1 MLVYN
6 SPLLLVKFVRNKYN
20 QTIDWLFQQFP
31 SYQEIGAEAYKP
43 GLERVEKL
51 LSTFGNPHLKT
62 KTIHVAGTNGKGSTC
77 SFIASILTEKGEKV
91 GLFTS
96 PHIFDFKERIR
107 INGTTISEEDVVS
120 FCTKLQEIELPFQP
134 SFFEITFVMAM
145 EYFAAQNCTYAIIE
159 TGLGGR
165 LDATNVVQPL
175 LSIITNIGLDHQQF
189 LGHSIAEIA
198 AEKAG
203 IIKKNIP
210 VFIAEETV
218 ETKNIFL
225 THALEKQTRINFLV
239 PTHSKVDGI
248 ANYQQTNL
256 QTAIQALSIIDIDV
270 FDAEVSLAL
279 KNLFQNTGL
288 FGRFQ
293 VINSSPRIIIDAAH
307 NEAGIKILLKELQD
321 TPHEKLKFIIGSSGD
336 KDLKKLIANLP
347 QSSELYLCVFK
358 NERSTTYNDLSEL
371 AAENSAVK
379 KVYKEINQA
388 LNEIVSDTL
397 PNETIVICG
406 SFFLISDINLSL
418 LKQ

>member
-1 MLVYN
+1 VH
-6 SPLLLVKFVRNKYN
+6 NKYH

-31 SYQEIGAEAYKP
+31 SYQEIGSSAYKP
-43 GLERVEKL
+43 GLENVSHL
-51 LSTFGNPHLKT
+51 LSSLGNPHLKT

-77 SFIASILTEKGEKV
+77 SFLASILTEKGEKV

-107 INGTTISEEDVVS
+107 INGTVISEDDVVS

-134 SFFEITFVMAM
+134 SFFEITFAMAM
-145 EYFAAQNCTYAIIE
+145 HHFASHNCTYAIIE

-165 LDATNVVQPL
+165 LDATNVVLPL

-203 IIKKNIP
+203 IIKNKVP
-210 VFIAEETV
+210 VFIAEETA

-225 THALEKQTRINFLV
+225 THAIEKQTSINFLK
-239 PTHSKVDGI
+239 PTHTKVDGI

-256 QTAIQALSIIDIDV
+256 QTAIQGLSIIDIDV
-270 FDAEVSLAL
+270 PDSEVSLAI
-279 KNLFQNTGL
+279 KNLFKNTGL

-293 VINSSPRIIIDAAH
+293 EINNSPRIIIDAAH

-321 TPHEKLKFIIGSSGD
+321 TPNEKLKFIVGSSGD
-336 KDLKKLIANLP
+336 KDLKKLISNLP
-347 QSSELYLCVFK
+347 TASELNLCVFK
-358 NERSTTYNDLSEL
+358 NERSTTYNELSEL
-371 AAENSAVK
+371 AAESNAVK
-379 KVYKEINQA
+379 KVYKEINHA
-388 LNEIVSDTL
+388 LNEIVSDTT

>member
-1 MLVYN
+1 M
-6 SPLLLVKFVRNKYN
+6 RNKYK
-20 QTIDWLFQQFP
+20 QTIDWLFKQFP

-51 LSTFGNPHLKT
+51 LNTFSNPHLKT

-107 INGTTISEEDVVS
+107 INGTTISEEDVVT
-120 FCTKLQEIELPFQP
+120 FCTKLREIELPFQP

-175 LSIITNIGLDHQQF
+175 LSIITNIGLDHQNF
-189 LGHSIAEIA
+189 LGNTIEAIA

-203 IIKKNIP
+203 IIKNKVP
-210 VFIAEETV
+210 VFVAEETAG
-218 ETKNIFL
+218 TKNIFL
-225 THALEKQTRINFLV
+225 NHALEKQTSIQFLV
-239 PTHSKVDGI
+239 PTYTKVDGI

-256 QTAIQALSIIDIDV
+256 QTAIQGLSVIGIEAN
-270 FDAEVSLAL
+270 DAEVSLAL
-279 KNLFQNTGL
+279 RNLYDNTGL

-293 VINSSPRIIIDAAH
+293 EIQKQPQIIIDAAH

-321 TPHEKLKFIIGSSGD
+321 TPHEKLKFIVGSSGD
-336 KDLKKLIANLP
+336 KDLKKLISNLP
-347 QSSELYLCVFK
+347 STSEINLCVFK
-358 NERSTTYNDLSEL
+358 NERSTTYNELSEL
-371 AAENSAVK
+371 AAEIGAVK
-379 KVYKEINQA
+379 KVYKEINA
-388 LNEIVSDTL
+388 AINEIVSDTL
-397 PNETIVICG
+397 YNETIVICG
-406 SFFLISDINLSL
+406 SFFLISDIKLSL

>member
-1 MLVYN
+1 M
-6 SPLLLVKFVRNKYN
+6 RNKYK
-20 QTIDWLFQQFP
+20 QTIDWLFKQFP

-51 LSTFGNPHLKT
+51 LNTFSNPHLKT

-107 INGTTISEEDVVS
+107 INGTTISEEDVVT
-120 FCTKLQEIELPFQP
+120 FCTKLREIELPFQP

-165 LDATNVVQPL
+165 LDATNAVQPL
-175 LSIITNIGLDHQQF
+175 LSIITNIGLDHQNF
-189 LGHSIAEIA
+189 LGNTIEAIA

-203 IIKKNIP
+203 IIKNKVP
-210 VFIAEETV
+210 VFVAEETAG
-218 ETKNIFL
+218 TKNIFL
-225 THALEKQTRINFLV
+225 NHALEKQTSIQFLL
-239 PTHSKVDGI
+239 PTYTKVDGI

-256 QTAIQALSIIDIDV
+256 QTAIQGLSVIGIEAN
-270 FDAEVSLAL
+270 DAEVSLAL
-279 KNLFQNTGL
+279 RNLYDNTGL

-293 VINSSPRIIIDAAH
+293 EIQKQPQIIIDAAH

-321 TPHEKLKFIIGSSGD
+321 TPHEKLKFIVGSSGD
-336 KDLKKLIANLP
+336 KDLKKLITNLP
-347 QSSELYLCVFK
+347 STSEINLCVFK
-358 NERSTTYNDLSEL
+358 NERSTTYNELSEL
-371 AAENSAVK
+371 AAEIGAVK
-379 KVYKEINQA
+379 KVYKEINA
-388 LNEIVSDTL
+388 AINEIVSDTL
-397 PNETIVICG
+397 YNETIVICG
-406 SFFLISDINLSL
+406 SFFLISDIKLSL

>member
-1 MLVYN
+1 M
-6 SPLLLVKFVRNKYN
+6 RNKYK
-20 QTIDWLFQQFP
+20 QTIDWLFKQFP

-51 LSTFGNPHLKT
+51 LNTYSNPHLKT

-107 INGTTISEEDVVS
+107 INGTTISEEDVVT
-120 FCTKLQEIELPFQP
+120 FCTKLREIELPFQP

-175 LSIITNIGLDHQQF
+175 LSIITNIGLDHQNF
-189 LGHSIAEIA
+189 LGNTIEAIA

-203 IIKKNIP
+203 IIKNKVP
-210 VFIAEETV
+210 VFVAEETA

-225 THALEKQTRINFLV
+225 NHALEKQTSIQFLV
-239 PTHSKVDGI
+239 PTYTKVDGI

-256 QTAIQALSIIDIDV
+256 QTAIQGLSVIGIEAN
-270 FDAEVSLAL
+270 DAEVSLAL
-279 KNLFQNTGL
+279 RNLYENTGL

-293 VINSSPRIIIDAAH
+293 EIQKQPQIIIDAAH
-307 NEAGIKILLKELQD
+307 NEAGIKILLKELQQ
-321 TPHEKLKFIIGSSGD
+321 TPHEKLKFIVGSSGD
-336 KDLKKLIANLP
+336 KDLKKLISNLP
-347 QSSELYLCVFK
+347 STSEINLCVFK
-358 NERSTTYNDLSEL
+358 NERSTTYNELSEL
-371 AAENSAVK
+371 AAEIGAVN
-379 KVYKEINQA
+379 KVYKEINA
-388 LNEIVSDTL
+388 AINEIVSDTL
-397 PNETIVICG
+397 YNETIIICG
-406 SFFLISDINLSL
+406 SFFLISDIKLSL

>member
-1 MLVYN
+1 MN
-6 SPLLLVKFVRNKYN
+6 MSTSPVKSVHNKYH

-31 SYQEIGAEAYKP
+31 SYQEIGSSAYKP
-43 GLERVEKL
+43 GLENVSHL
-51 LSTFGNPHLKT
+51 LSSLGNPHLKT

-107 INGTTISEEDVVS
+107 INGTVISEDDVVS

-134 SFFEITFVMAM
+134 SFFEITFAMAM
-145 EYFAAQNCTYAIIE
+145 HHFASHNCTYAIIE

-165 LDATNVVQPL
+165 LDATNVVLPL

-198 AEKAG
+198 GEKAG

-210 VFIAEETV
+210 VFIAEEIA

-225 THALEKQTRINFLV
+225 THALEKQTSINFLK
-239 PTHSKVDGI
+239 PTHTKVDGI
-248 ANYQQTNL
+248 ADYQQTNL

-270 FDAEVSLAL
+270 FDSEVSLAI
-279 KNLFQNTGL
+279 KNLFKNTGL

-293 VINSSPRIIIDAAH
+293 EINNSPRIIIDAAH
-307 NEAGIKILLKELQD
+307 NEAGIRILLKELQD
-321 TPHEKLKFIIGSSGD
+321 APNEKLKFIVGSSGD
-336 KDLKKLIANLP
+336 KDLKKLISNLP
-347 QSSELYLCVFK
+347 TASELNLCVFK
-358 NERSTTYNDLSEL
+358 NERSTTYNELSEL
-371 AAENSAVK
+371 AAENSAIK

-397 PNETIVICG
+397 SNETIVICG

-418 LKQ
+418 LKL

>member
-6 SPLLLVKFVRNKYN
+6 LPLLRVKFVRNKYN

-77 SFIASILTEKGEKV
+77 SFLASILTEKGEKV

-145 EYFAAQNCTYAIIE
+145 EYFASQNCTYAIIE

-165 LDATNVVQPL
+165 LDATNVVLPL

-198 AEKAG
+198 AEKA
-203 IIKKNIP
+203 K
-210 VFIAEETV
+210 
-218 ETKNIFL
+218 
-225 THALEKQTRINFLV
+225 LEKERQKIVT
-239 PTHSKVDGI
+239 
-248 ANYQQTNL
+248 
-256 QTAIQALSIIDIDV
+256 
-270 FDAEVSLAL
+270 AL
-279 KNLFQNTGL
+279 KQMQESSGAKDDKYLEGVQEMQATLESIDSGLTGL
-288 FGRFQ
+288 TERAANTKAGHVYVISNVGAFGAR
-293 VINSSPRIIIDAAH
+293 V
-307 NEAGIKILLKELQD
+307 IKIGMTRRMDPEDRVKEL
-321 TPHEKLKFIIGSSGD
+321 
-336 KDLKKLIANLP
+336 
-347 QSSELYLCVFK
+347 
-358 NERSTTYNDLSEL
+358 
-371 AAENSAVK
+371 
-379 KVYKEINQA
+379 
-388 LNEIVSDTL
+388 SDA
-397 PNETIVICG
+397 
-406 SFFLISDINLSL
+406 
-418 LKQ
+418 

>member
-1 MLVYN
+1 MLAYN
-6 SPLLLVKFVRNKYN
+6 LPLLRVKFVRNKYN
-20 QTIDWLFQQFP
+20 QTIHWLFQQFP

-51 LSTFGNPHLKT
+51 LSTFSNPHHKT

-77 SFIASILTEKGEKV
+77 SFLASILTEKGEKV

-107 INGTTISEEDVVS
+107 INGTVISEEDVVS
-120 FCTKLQEIELPFQP
+120 FCTKLREIELPFQP

-145 EYFAAQNCTYAIIE
+145 HHFATNNCTYAIIE

-165 LDATNVVQPL
+165 LDATNVVLPL

-198 AEKAG
+198 GEKAG
-203 IIKKNIP
+203 IIKRNIP
-210 VFIAEETV
+210 VFIAEETA

-225 THALEKQTRINFLV
+225 SHALEKQTSIEFLV
-239 PTHSKVDGI
+239 PTHTKVDGI

-256 QTAIQALSIIDIDV
+256 QTAIQGLSIIDIDV
-270 FDAEVSLAL
+270 SDSEVSLAI
-279 KNLFQNTGL
+279 KNLYNNTGL

-293 VINSSPRIIIDAAH
+293 VINSSPRIIIDVAH
-307 NEAGIKILLKELQD
+307 NEAGIKILLKELQH

-336 KDLKKLIANLP
+336 KDLKKLISNLP
-347 QSSELYLCVFK
+347 STSEINLCVFK
-358 NERSTTYNDLSEL
+358 NERSTTYIELSKM
-371 AAENSAVK
+371 AAENSAIRT
-379 KVYKEINQA
+379 VYKEVNQA
-388 LNEIVSDTL
+388 LNEIVSYTL

-418 LKQ
+418 FKH

>member
-1 MLVYN
+1 MN
-6 SPLLLVKFVRNKYN
+6 MSISPVKFVRNKYN

-77 SFIASILTEKGEKV
+77 SFLASILTEKGEKV

-120 FCTKLQEIELPFQP
+120 FCTKLQEIELPFKP

-165 LDATNVVQPL
+165 LDATNVVLPL

-210 VFIAEETV
+210 VFVAEETA

-225 THALEKQTRINFLV
+225 THALEKQTSIEFLV
-239 PTHSKVDGI
+239 PSHSKVDGI

-256 QTAIQALSIIDIDV
+256 QTAIQGLSIIDIDV
-270 FDAEVSLAL
+270 IDAEVSLAL
-279 KNLFQNTGL
+279 RNLFKNTGL

-293 VINSSPRIIIDAAH
+293 EIKSSPRIIIDAAH

-321 TPHEKLKFIIGSSGD
+321 TPHEKLKFIVGSSGD

-347 QSSELYLCVFK
+347 TASELNLCVFK
-358 NERSTTYNDLSEL
+358 NERSTTYNKLSEL
-371 AAENSAVK
+371 AAENGTVK

-388 LNEIVSDTL
+388 IKEIVSDTL
-397 PNETIVICG
+397 SNETIVICG
-406 SFFLISDINLSL
+406 SFFLISDIKLSL
-418 LKQ
+418 LNQ

>member
-1 MLVYN
+1 M
-6 SPLLLVKFVRNKYN
+6 RNKYK
-20 QTIDWLFQQFP
+20 QTIDWLFKQFP

-51 LSTFGNPHLKT
+51 LNTFSNPHLKT

-107 INGTTISEEDVVS
+107 INGTTISEEDVVT
-120 FCTKLQEIELPFQP
+120 FCTKLREIELPFQP

-175 LSIITNIGLDHQQF
+175 LSIITNIGLDHQNF
-189 LGHSIAEIA
+189 LGNTIEAIA

-203 IIKKNIP
+203 IIKNKVP
-210 VFIAEETV
+210 VFVAEETAV
-218 ETKNIFL
+218 TKNIFL
-225 THALEKQTRINFLV
+225 NHALEKQTSIQFLL
-239 PTHSKVDGI
+239 PTYTKVDGI

-256 QTAIQALSIIDIDV
+256 QTAIQGLSVIGIEAN
-270 FDAEVSLAL
+270 DAEVSLAL
-279 KNLFQNTGL
+279 RNLYDNTGL

-293 VINSSPRIIIDAAH
+293 EIQKQPQIIIDAAH

-321 TPHEKLKFIIGSSGD
+321 TPHEKLKFIVGSGGD
-336 KDLKKLIANLP
+336 KDLKKLISNLP
-347 QSSELYLCVFK
+347 STSEINLCVFK
-358 NERSTTYNDLSEL
+358 NERSTTYNELSEL
-371 AAENSAVK
+371 AAEIGAVK
-379 KVYKEINQA
+379 KVYKEINA
-388 LNEIVSDTL
+388 AINEIVSDTL
-397 PNETIVICG
+397 YNETIVICG
-406 SFFLISDINLSL
+406 SFFLISDIKLSL

>member
-1 MLVYN
+1 M
-6 SPLLLVKFVRNKYN
+6 RNKYN

-77 SFIASILTEKGEKV
+77 SFLASILTEKGEKV

-120 FCTKLQEIELPFQP
+120 FCAKLQEIELPFHP

-165 LDATNVVQPL
+165 LDATNVVLPL

-189 LGHSIAEIA
+189 LGNSIAEIA

-210 VFIAEETV
+210 VFVAEETA

-225 THALEKQTRINFLV
+225 NHALEKQTSIEFLV
-239 PTHSKVDGI
+239 PTYSKVDGI

-256 QTAIQALSIIDIDV
+256 QTAIQGLSIIDIDV
-270 FDAEVSLAL
+270 IDAEVSLAL
-279 KNLFQNTGL
+279 RNLFKNTGL

-293 VINSSPRIIIDAAH
+293 EINSSPRIIIDAAH

-321 TPHEKLKFIIGSSGD
+321 TPHEKLKFIVGSSGD

-347 QSSELYLCVFK
+347 TASELNLCVFK
-358 NERSTTYNDLSEL
+358 NERSTTYNKLSEL
-371 AAENSAVK
+371 AAENSSVK

-388 LNEIVSDTL
+388 INEIVSDTL
-397 PNETIVICG
+397 SNETIVICG
-406 SFFLISDINLSL
+406 SFFLISDIKLSL